1 MSTDAAPTDPHE
13 DLPGV
18 ERLLTLT
25 DGVVAI
31 AITLLVLQ
39 LNVPPPAQL
48 VHPDSPSELAK
59 ALGNGAD
66 QLISYVISFYVIA
79 QFWLVHHRV
88 FRRIAGQREGLAW
101 WNFAFLF
108 TITVMPFTSDLLGE
122 YASNPLAIDIFAVN
136 LLAATVATQLTVVF
150 VRRNN
155 LLVAGTNEREMQ
167 AARLR
172 VVAALFVIVLSIG
185 LAWVNTDVAKYCWLL
200 LGVAPA
206 VADRWSASRTR
217 RSSGRP

>member
-1 MSTDAAPTDPHE
+1 MPMSADPARTDSRD

-39 LNVPPPAQL
+39 LNVPPPAKL
-48 VHPDSPSELAK
+48 ADPASAPELA
-59 ALGNGAD
+59 AQLGKGAD

-88 FRRIAGQREGLAW
+88 FRRISGQREGLAW

-108 TITVMPFTSDLLGE
+108 TVTIMPFASDLLGE
-122 YASNPLAIDIFAVN
+122 YSANPLAIDIFAVN
-136 LLAATVATQLTVVF
+136 LLAATVATQLAVIYG
-150 VRRNN
+150 RRED
-155 LLVAGTNEREMQ
+155 LLTAESARETQ

-172 VVAALFVIVLSIG
+172 VAASTLVIVLSIG
-185 LAWVNTDVAKYCWLL
+185 VAWVNTGAAKYCWLL
-200 LGVAPA
+200 LAVAPHL
-206 VADRWSASRTR
+206 ADRWSGR
-217 RSSGRP
+217 RPA